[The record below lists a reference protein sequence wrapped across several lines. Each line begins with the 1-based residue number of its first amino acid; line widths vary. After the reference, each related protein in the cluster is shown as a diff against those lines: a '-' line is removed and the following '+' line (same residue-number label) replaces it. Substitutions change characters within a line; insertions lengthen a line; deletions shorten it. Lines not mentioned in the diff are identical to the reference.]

1 MASLFSKLPAI
12 REVEVNLDVL
22 EGILHVGD
30 KSYEL
35 EGDVRDVMD
44 AMLAEVT
51 FLENVI
57 EQIQGPIDR
66 EKV

>member
-1 MASLFSKLPAI
+1 MASLFAKLPAI

-35 EGDVRDVMD
+35 EGDVRAVMD

>member
-1 MASLFSKLPAI
+1 MASLFAKLPAI

-51 FLENVI
+51 FLESVI

>member
-1 MASLFSKLPAI
+1 MASLFAKLPAI

-22 EGILHVGD
+22 EGVLHVGD

>member
-1 MASLFSKLPAI
+1 MASLFAKLPAI
-12 REVEVNLDVL
+12 REVEVNLDVV
-22 EGILHVGD
+22 EGIIHVGD

>member
-1 MASLFSKLPAI
+1 MASLFAKLPAI

-30 KSYEL
+30 KSYPL

-44 AMLAEVT
+44 AMLAEVK
-51 FLENVI
+51 FLECVV
-57 EQIQGPIDR
+57 EEIQGPIDR

>member
-1 MASLFSKLPAI
+1 MASLFAKLPAI

-44 AMLAEVT
+44 AMLVEVT

>member
-1 MASLFSKLPAI
+1 MASLFAKLPAI

-57 EQIQGPIDR
+57 EQILGPIDR

>member
-1 MASLFSKLPAI
+1 MASLFAKLPAI

>member
-1 MASLFSKLPAI
+1 MASLFAKLPAI

-22 EGILHVGD
+22 EGIFHVGD

>member
-1 MASLFSKLPAI
+1 MASLFAKLPAI

-30 KSYEL
+30 KSYPL

-44 AMLAEVT
+44 GMLAEVK
-51 FLENVI
+51 FLECVV
-57 EQIQGPIDR
+57 EEIQGPINRD
-66 EKV
+66 KV

>member
-1 MASLFSKLPAI
+1 MASLFAKLPAI

-57 EQIQGPIDR
+57 EQIQGPIDG

>member
-1 MASLFSKLPAI
+1 MASLFAKLPAI

-44 AMLAEVT
+44 AMLSEVQ

-66 EKV
+66 EMV

>member
-1 MASLFSKLPAI
+1 MASLFAKLPAI

-30 KSYEL
+30 QSYEL

-44 AMLAEVT
+44 AMLSEVR

-66 EKV
+66 EMV

>member
-1 MASLFSKLPAI
+1 MASLFAKLPAI

-35 EGDVRDVMD
+35 GGDDRDVMD

>member
-1 MASLFSKLPAI
+1 
-12 REVEVNLDVL
+12 VEVNLDVL

-30 KSYEL
+30 KSYTL

-44 AMLAEVT
+44 AMLAEVK
-51 FLENVI
+51 FLECVV
-57 EQIQGPIDR
+57 EEIQGPIDR

>member
-1 MASLFSKLPAI
+1 MASLFAKLPAI

-66 EKV
+66 EKI

>member
-1 MASLFSKLPAI
+1 MASLFAKLPAI

-35 EGDVRDVMD
+35 EGVVRDVMD